1 MRVFQHGF
9 PLPLLLKCVGYFLLH
24 SVIGLTEP
32 GSIDMPDPNTAN
44 AANTVPQAHPQSES
58 AEAAPTRRRF
68 LMGAAV
74 AAAAA
79 GTAATASHLTQTPA
93 GSVVP
98 QAEPADDGA
107 TGYRL
112 TEHIRKYYK
121 TTWI

>member
-1 MRVFQHGF
+1 
-9 PLPLLLKCVGYFLLH
+9 
-24 SVIGLTEP
+24 
-32 GSIDMPDPNTAN
+32 MP
-44 AANTVPQAHPQSES
+44 TVPHAHAPADS
-58 AEAAPTRRRF
+58 ADSAPTRRRF

-79 GTAATASHLTQTPA
+79 GTAATAGHLAQATAGAAQPA
-93 GSVVP
+93 
-98 QAEPADDGA
+98 QPADDDA

>member
-1 MRVFQHGF
+1 
-9 PLPLLLKCVGYFLLH
+9 
-24 SVIGLTEP
+24 
-32 GSIDMPDPNTAN
+32 MPSP
-44 AANTVPQAHPQSES
+44 NTVPLARPQAES
-58 AEAAPTRRRF
+58 AESAPTRRRF

-79 GTAATASHLTQTPA
+79 GTAATASHLAQTPA
-93 GSVVP
+93 ASAVP
-98 QAEPADDGA
+98 QAEPADDSA